1 MGEYNGAQSRHSM
14 RKIIIIVSVLI
25 LIIVAAWLLVI
36 KGIFDSQLHKE
47 LSAPP
52 DDSQLHAWIQ
62 DAIEQAETKRD
73 EGLCDQIPAGRP
85 VANGDEIVPS
95 DDYIRECISR
105 VALMAGDPRLCSRL
119 PDGESARLMSW
130 NRTRCL
136 ADVMGTQS
144 GSNAAS
150 GCQASDDQRA
160 NDECLKNAG
169 VRNMDASL
177 CALIHDL
184 SLRSEC
190 TWKNALDSADLPT
203 CSLIVQNGDPREF
216 SEYYRCIDA
225 VINFKYQS
233 MNVDACN
240 TIAGLR
246 SASGE
251 DRAAAQRN
259 YCTYSLAQLKKDT
272 RACDMILENE
282 QLQEKCLRMEGPI
295 VPEYYDN

>member
-105 VALMAGDPRLCSRL
+105 VAHMAGNPRLCDRL

-136 ADVMGTQS
+136 ADVMGAQS
-144 GSNAAS
+144 NSNAVSA
-150 GCQASDDQRA
+150 CQTSDDRYA

-169 VRNMDASL
+169 VRNDDTSL
-177 CALIHDL
+177 CVLIHDL
-184 SLRSEC
+184 NLRSEC
-190 TWKNALDSADLPT
+190 VWKNALDAADLPT
-203 CSLIVQNGDPREF
+203 CSLIVREGDAREF
-216 SEYYRCIDA
+216 SEYYRCLDA
-225 VINFKYQS
+225 VINLKYQTMS
-233 MNVDACN
+233 LDAC
-240 TIAGLR
+240 TMITGLR
-246 SASGE
+246 SKTGE
-251 DRAAAQRN
+251 VKMVAQRN
-259 YCTYSLAQLKKDT
+259 YCVYTLAQLKRDT
-272 RACDMILENE
+272 QACGRILDNE
-282 QLQEKCLRMEGPI
+282 SLREKCIRIDGLI
-295 VPEYYDN
+295 TPEYYA

>member
-1 MGEYNGAQSRHSM
+1 M
-14 RKIIIIVSVLI
+14 RKIIIAVGILI
-25 LIIVAAWLLVI
+25 LIVAAWLLAR
-36 KGIFDSQLHKE
+36 KGIFDSQLPYKG
-47 LSAPP
+47 LSVPP
-52 DDSQLHAWIQ
+52 DDSKLHAWIQ
-62 DAIEQAETKRD
+62 DVIEQAETKKD
-73 EGLCDQIPAGRP
+73 EGLCDQIPEGRP
-85 VANGDEIVPS
+85 VASGDTIESS

-105 VALMAGDPRLCSRL
+105 VALMARDPRLCDRL

-130 NRTRCL
+130 SRTRCL
-136 ADVMGTQS
+136 ADVMGAQS
-144 GSNAAS
+144 GSNPAS
-150 GCQASDDQRA
+150 ACQASDDQRA

-169 VRNMDASL
+169 VRNEDTSL
-177 CALIHDL
+177 CTLIRKL

-190 TWKNALDSADLPT
+190 VWRNALDSADLPT
-203 CSLIVQNGDPREF
+203 CALIVQNGDPREF
-216 SEYYRCIDA
+216 SEYYRCISA
-225 VINFKYQS
+225 VISFKYQT
-233 MNVDACN
+233 MNIDACN